1 MGQQFF
7 YCQSCGTRVTGED
20 LQEGQAQR
28 TSTRIRC
35 AECAKKK
42 TQRRRADPPR
52 TTPSGAPTP

>member
-7 YCQSCGTRVTGED
+7 YCQSWGTRVTTED
-20 LQEGQAQR
+20 LQAGEAQR

-35 AECAKKK
+35 AECAKTK

-52 TTPSGAPTP
+52 TPSGAPTT